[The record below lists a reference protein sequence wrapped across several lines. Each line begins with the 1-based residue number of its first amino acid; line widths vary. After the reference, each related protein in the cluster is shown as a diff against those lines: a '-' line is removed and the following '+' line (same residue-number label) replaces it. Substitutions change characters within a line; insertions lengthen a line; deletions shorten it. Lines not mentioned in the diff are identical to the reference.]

1 MATLLRLKAA
11 ILPSPVASTAV
22 SGVASHPRSALL
34 GTSHPLVLSRA
45 TSSVAFS
52 RTTFAAGR
60 ATLPATTLFSG
71 TRKPLSGSVPTLRR
85 RAVSRASSAAS
96 GTTGSGANVAA
107 SATASTVSE
116 PATEVRDAGSA
127 PQSASNLGGF
137 EFPVIKEAK
146 RVVLVRHGES
156 TWNATGRIQ
165 GSSDFSVLTAK
176 GESQAETSRQ
186 MLAADSFDVCFHSPL
201 QRSARTAEV
210 IWAART
216 APMIPLHDL
225 REIDLYSF
233 QGLFK
238 EEGKARFG
246 ENYRMWQKDAANFEI
261 DGHYPVR
268 ELWARAAACWQEI
281 LRSEG
286 RSKLVVAHNAVNQ
299 ALVAT
304 ATGNPRSEG
313 RSVVVVVHN
322 AVKQALVATATGLG
336 PEYFRL
342 LLQSNCGVSVLD
354 FVPHYKP
361 HAHTHT
367 PDEAVP
373 PYKAHDYSHT
383 HSDVPVDASAAA
395 AGVADGGV
403 EGEEYLLPYVCLNR
417 LNQVCVAAEEG
428 CVWQQKK
435 GEKQD
440 SSHQVSES
448 QQAYTPSDET
458 VPPYKAHDYSHTH
471 SDTSAA
477 MVDAAFAASAAAGAQ
492 AGVEGEG
499 YMLPYTPAPPVMTG
513 GASGGRKAEARVI
526 LVCHRDTSSSAQ
538 RRFPQS
544 PYEQLSMLGPT
555 GTPHSPQARKTAE
568 LLLDVRVDTVFCS
581 LLPHLPLLPY
591 CPPYPSAPVQ
601 TPAPPVMTGG
611 ASGGR
616 KAKARVI
623 LVCHGD
629 TSSSAQRRFPQSPFE
644 QLSMLGVVQARKT
657 AELLLDTPAPPV
669 MTGGAS
675 GGRKA
680 KARVILVRHGDTSS
694 SAQRRFPQ
702 SPFEQL
708 SMLGV
713 VQARKTA
720 ELLLDVRVDTV
731 FCSPLPRAV
740 RTAEAVVEVQ
750 EAAECL
756 GADCVPRF
764 VDIVPVE
771 ELRELEYGTWQGAM
785 MAEVSAHERW
795 EDQIKSSP
803 PPNGESLPSL
813 WGRAEKAWTVIR
825 RHLAEVERATS
836 ASAGADMAA
845 AKGAGP
851 GSPPTERSETVI
863 VVGHETVFQAMLASC
878 LKLPHDALGSFRLDP
893 GSITVVDF
901 PDGVGEPKDSSES
914 DNKGYSAAG
923 AAAAGQGIA
932 AGVVGQGVLTTLLTW
947 EDGPCPS
954 PCLRPMTRTSDL
966 II

>member
-1 MATLLRLKAA
+1 MEVPGSWWLIDSDEDEVIIHTMITNAA
-11 ILPSPVASTAV
+11 SVTVANGQDMETAINAMTKRPWEYYAV
-22 SGVASHPRSALL
+22 F
-34 GTSHPLVLSRA
+34 
-45 TSSVAFS
+45 TSSS
-52 RTTFAAGR
+52 K
-60 ATLPATTLFSG
+60 PSG
-71 TRKPLSGSVPTLRR
+71 EMRG
-85 RAVSRASSAAS
+85 SAAQ
-96 GTTGSGANVAA
+96 
-107 SATASTVSE
+107 
-116 PATEVRDAGSA
+116 SA
-127 PQSASNLGGF
+127 PNLGGF

-233 QGLFK
+233 QGTARFGENYRMWQKDVANLEIDGHRPGLFK

-286 RSKLVVAHNAVNQ
+286 RSVLVVAHNAVNQ

-304 ATGNPRSEG
+304 ATGDPEERGSLRAGGGAQCRQPGSHSDCHRS
-313 RSVVVVVHN
+313 
-322 AVKQALVATATGLG
+322 LVATATGGVCLRVGWCMCVRGRDSSSVLAGNPEERGALRAGGGTLCCEPGASGHCHRPLSRLFPPLAVEQLRRLG

-361 HAHTHT
+361 HARTHT
-367 PDEAVP
+367 PD
-373 PYKAHDYSHT
+373 
-383 HSDVPVDASAAA
+383 DA
-395 AGVADGGV
+395 
-403 EGEEYLLPYVCLNR
+403 
-417 LNQVCVAAEEG
+417 
-428 CVWQQKK
+428 
-435 GEKQD
+435 
-440 SSHQVSES
+440 
-448 QQAYTPSDET
+448 
-458 VPPYKAHDYSHTH
+458 
-471 SDTSAA
+471 
-477 MVDAAFAASAAAGAQ
+477 
-492 AGVEGEG
+492 
-499 YMLPYTPAPPVMTG
+499 TPAPPVITG
-513 GASGGRKAEARVI
+513 GVSGGRKAKARVI
-526 LVCHRDTSSSAQ
+526 LVHAGGGADAQDSHTNSS
-538 RRFPQS
+538 P
-544 PYEQLSMLGPT
+544 
-555 GTPHSPQARKTAE
+555 PHSPQARKTAE
-568 LLLDVRVDTVFCS
+568 LLLDMRVGT
-581 LLPHLPLLPY
+581 
-591 CPPYPSAPVQ
+591 

-611 ASGGR
+611 ASGRREEGQGSSDPRVPRRHQQLGTAPLPPVPFGTAELAGR
-616 KAKARVI
+616 DSCTARDGFRWEEGQGASHSRVP
-623 LVCHGD
+623 
-629 TSSSAQRRFPQSPFE
+629 RRHQQLSTAPLPQSPFE

-657 AELLLDTPAPPV
+657 AELLLD
-669 MTGGAS
+669 
-675 GGRKA
+675 
-680 KARVILVRHGDTSS
+680 L
-694 SAQRRFPQ
+694 
-702 SPFEQL
+702 
-708 SMLGV
+708 
-713 VQARKTA
+713 
-720 ELLLDVRVDTV
+720 RVDTV

-764 VDIVPVE
+764 VDVVPVE
-771 ELRELEYGTWQGAM
+771 ELRELEYGTWQVSWSTAHGSRLKGCAALWGTVESAQRLCCAVGNFGSKAVLRCGELLSRLKGCAALWGTVESAQRLRLKGCAQGGVPLSSKAVRAAEAVVEVHEVAECLGWAPTVCHDATARDWVPRFVDEEALEKLTVLDHGAWQGAM
-785 MAEVSAHERW
+785 MAEVSAQERW
-795 EDQIKSSP
+795 EDQLRSSP

-836 ASAGADMAA
+836 ASAGADVAA
-845 AKGAGP
+845 AGP
-851 GSPPTERSETVI
+851 GSPPIERSETVI

-901 PDGVGEPKDSSES
+901 PDGVGEPKESSES
-914 DNKGYSAAG
+914 DNKGNSAAG
-923 AAAAGQGIA
+923 AGAAGRGIA
-932 AGVVGQGVLTTLLTW
+932 AGVVGQGVVRCINYTAHLGRWAVPVTLPTSND
-947 EDGPCPS
+947 EDF
-954 PCLRPMTRTSDL
+954 
-966 II
+966 

>member
-1 MATLLRLKAA
+1 MATSLRLKAA
-11 ILPSPVASTAV
+11 ILPSPVASTTV

-34 GTSHPLVLSRA
+34 GTSHPLIPSRA

-52 RTTFAAGR
+52 RTNFAAGR
-60 ATLPATTLFSG
+60 ATLPATTLFAG
-71 TRKPLSGSVPTLRR
+71 PGKPLSGSVPTLQR
-85 RAVSRASSAAS
+85 RAVSRASSVAS

-116 PATEVRDAGSA
+116 PATEVRDAGSVQ
-127 PQSASNLGGF
+127 QSAPNLGGF
-137 EFPVIKEAK
+137 DFPVIKEAK

-286 RSKLVVAHNAVNQ
+286 RSVLVVAHNAVN
-299 ALVAT
+299 
-304 ATGNPRSEG
+304 
-313 RSVVVVVHN
+313 
-322 AVKQALVATATGLG
+322 QALVATATGLG

-383 HSDVPVDASAAA
+383 HSDAGAVPVDAAAEE
-395 AGVADGGV
+395 GM

-417 LNQVCVAAEEG
+417 LN
-428 CVWQQKK
+428 
-435 GEKQD
+435 
-440 SSHQVSES
+440 
-448 QQAYTPSDET
+448 
-458 VPPYKAHDYSHTH
+458 
-471 SDTSAA
+471 
-477 MVDAAFAASAAAGAQ
+477 
-492 AGVEGEG
+492 
-499 YMLPYTPAPPVMTG
+499 
-513 GASGGRKAEARVI
+513 
-526 LVCHRDTSSSAQ
+526 
-538 RRFPQS
+538 
-544 PYEQLSMLGPT
+544 
-555 GTPHSPQARKTAE
+555 
-568 LLLDVRVDTVFCS
+568 
-581 LLPHLPLLPY
+581 
-591 CPPYPSAPVQ
+591 Q

-616 KAKARVI
+616 KARARVI

-629 TSSSAQRRFPQSPFE
+629 TTSSTQRRFPE
-644 QLSMLGVVQARKT
+644 
-657 AELLLDTPAPPV
+657 
-669 MTGGAS
+669 
-675 GGRKA
+675 
-680 KARVILVRHGDTSS
+680 SS
-694 SAQRRFPQ
+694 SEP
-702 SPFEQL
+702 L

-731 FCSPLPRAV
+731 FCSPLPRTV

-764 VDIVPVE
+764 VDVVNVE
-771 ELRELEYGTWQGAM
+771 ELRELDYGTWQGAM

-813 WGRAEKAWTVIR
+813 WDRAEKAWTVIR

-836 ASAGADMAA
+836 ASAGNDVAA
-845 AKGAGP
+845 AGP
-851 GSPPTERSETVI
+851 GTPPIERSETVI

-914 DNKGYSAAG
+914 GNKGYSAAG

-932 AGVVGQGVLTTLLTW
+932 AGVVGQGVVRCINYTAHLGRWAVPVTLPTSND
-947 EDGPCPS
+947 EDF
-954 PCLRPMTRTSDL
+954 
-966 II
+966 

>member
-1 MATLLRLKAA
+1 MEVPGSWWLIDSDEDEVIIHTIITNAA
-11 ILPSPVASTAV
+11 SVTVANGQDMETAINAMTKRPWEYYAV
-22 SGVASHPRSALL
+22 F
-34 GTSHPLVLSRA
+34 
-45 TSSVAFS
+45 TSSS
-52 RTTFAAGR
+52 K
-60 ATLPATTLFSG
+60 PSG
-71 TRKPLSGSVPTLRR
+71 EMRG
-85 RAVSRASSAAS
+85 SAAQ
-96 GTTGSGANVAA
+96 
-107 SATASTVSE
+107 
-116 PATEVRDAGSA
+116 SA
-127 PQSASNLGGF
+127 PNLGGF

-286 RSKLVVAHNAVNQ
+286 RSVLVVAHNAVN
-299 ALVAT
+299 
-304 ATGNPRSEG
+304 
-313 RSVVVVVHN
+313 
-322 AVKQALVATATGLG
+322 QALVATATGLG

-361 HAHTHT
+361 HARTHT
-367 PDEAVP
+367 PDDAVP

-383 HSDVPVDASAAA
+383 HSDAAAVLVDAAA
-395 AGVADGGV
+395 AAAAAEEEAGV

-417 LNQVCVAAEEG
+417 LNQ
-428 CVWQQKK
+428 
-435 GEKQD
+435 
-440 SSHQVSES
+440 
-448 QQAYTPSDET
+448 
-458 VPPYKAHDYSHTH
+458 
-471 SDTSAA
+471 
-477 MVDAAFAASAAAGAQ
+477 
-492 AGVEGEG
+492 
-499 YMLPYTPAPPVMTG
+499 TPAPPVM
-513 GASGGRKAEARVI
+513 
-526 LVCHRDTSSSAQ
+526 
-538 RRFPQS
+538 
-544 PYEQLSMLGPT
+544 
-555 GTPHSPQARKTAE
+555 
-568 LLLDVRVDTVFCS
+568 
-581 LLPHLPLLPY
+581 
-591 CPPYPSAPVQ
+591 
-601 TPAPPVMTGG
+601 

-616 KAKARVI
+616 KAKARAI

-629 TSSSAQRRFPQSPFE
+629 TN
-644 QLSMLGVVQARKT
+644 
-657 AELLLDTPAPPV
+657 
-669 MTGGAS
+669 
-675 GGRKA
+675 
-680 KARVILVRHGDTSS
+680 S

-764 VDIVPVE
+764 VDVVPVE

-785 MAEVSAHERW
+785 MAEVSAQERW
-795 EDQIKSSP
+795 EDQLRSSP

-836 ASAGADMAA
+836 ASAGADVAA
-845 AKGAGP
+845 AGP
-851 GSPPTERSETVI
+851 GSPPIERSETVI

-901 PDGVGEPKDSSES
+901 PDGVGEPKESSES
-914 DNKGYSAAG
+914 DNKGNSAAG
-923 AAAAGQGIA
+923 AGAAGRGI
-932 AGVVGQGVLTTLLTW
+932 AGVVGQGVVRCINYTAHLGRWAVPVTLPTSND
-947 EDGPCPS
+947 EDF
-954 PCLRPMTRTSDL
+954 
-966 II
+966 

>member
-11 ILPSPVASTAV
+11 ILPSPVASSTV
-22 SGVASHPRSALL
+22 SGVAPHPRSALL
-34 GTSHPLVLSRA
+34 GTSHLLIPSRA
-45 TSSVAFS
+45 TTSVALS
-52 RTTFAAGR
+52 RTTFVAGR
-60 ATLPATTLFSG
+60 AVGPTTTLLAGPRSL
-71 TRKPLSGSVPTLRR
+71 LSGSVPNLQRKGIC
-85 RAVSRASSAAS
+85 RASSAAS
-96 GTTGSGANVAA
+96 GNLSLGGNVAA
-107 SATASTVSE
+107 GATASTVFE
-116 PATEVRDAGSA
+116 PATEVRDAGLS
-127 PQSASNLGGF
+127 PQSAPNLGGF

-233 QGLFK
+233 QGLLKEEGKTRFGENYRMWQK
-238 EEGKARFG
+238 DAANFEIDGHYPEEGKARFG

-261 DGHYPVR
+261 DRHYPVR

-286 RSKLVVAHNAVNQ
+286 RSVLVVAHNAVN
-299 ALVAT
+299 
-304 ATGNPRSEG
+304 
-313 RSVVVVVHN
+313 
-322 AVKQALVATATGLG
+322 QALVATATGLG

-361 HAHTHT
+361 HAPTHT
-367 PDEAVP
+367 PDETVP
-373 PYKAHDYSHT
+373 PYKAHDYSHA
-383 HSDVPVDASAAA
+383 HSDAGGAMPVDAASAAA
-395 AGVADGGV
+395 EAGAD
-403 EGEEYLLPYVCLNR
+403 GEEYLLPYVCLNR
-417 LNQVCVAAEEG
+417 LNQ
-428 CVWQQKK
+428 
-435 GEKQD
+435 
-440 SSHQVSES
+440 
-448 QQAYTPSDET
+448 
-458 VPPYKAHDYSHTH
+458 
-471 SDTSAA
+471 
-477 MVDAAFAASAAAGAQ
+477 
-492 AGVEGEG
+492 
-499 YMLPYTPAPPVMTG
+499 TPAPPVMAG
-513 GASGGRKAEARVI
+513 GV
-526 LVCHRDTSSSAQ
+526 
-538 RRFPQS
+538 
-544 PYEQLSMLGPT
+544 
-555 GTPHSPQARKTAE
+555 
-568 LLLDVRVDTVFCS
+568 
-581 LLPHLPLLPY
+581 
-591 CPPYPSAPVQ
+591 
-601 TPAPPVMTGG
+601 
-611 ASGGR
+611 SGGR

-629 TSSSAQRRFPQSPFE
+629 TN
-644 QLSMLGVVQARKT
+644 
-657 AELLLDTPAPPV
+657 
-669 MTGGAS
+669 
-675 GGRKA
+675 
-680 KARVILVRHGDTSS
+680 S

-720 ELLLDVRVDTV
+720 ELLLDVRVDKV

-764 VDIVPVE
+764 VDVVNVE
-771 ELRELEYGTWQGAM
+771 ELRDLEYGTWQGAM

-836 ASAGADMAA
+836 ASAGADVAA
-845 AKGAGP
+845 AGP
-851 GSPPTERSETVI
+851 GSPPIERSETVI

-901 PDGVGEPKDSSES
+901 PDGVGEPKDSNES
-914 DNKGYSAAG
+914 DNKGNSAAE
-923 AAAAGQGIA
+923 IA
-932 AGVVGQGVLTTLLTW
+932 AGVVGQGVVRCINYTAHLGRWAVPVTLPTAND
-947 EDGPCPS
+947 EDF
-954 PCLRPMTRTSDL
+954 
-966 II
+966 